1 MILLHFLMFLW
12 HYSRFLESI
21 LYVFIDIRFLQIIDY
36 FSSSTI
42 EKNIFL
48 LAVNRSFTLYL
59 IPIRYFNLL
68 EADSYLFLISCWVP
82 RGMSPNVNHILGQP
96 LIQSKRE
103 RKNRRTFVPGVH
115 FEFFVPDFG
124 QNFEK
129 KFGNAHPL

>member
-1 MILLHFLMFLW
+1 MRYWLDDQKERWPEDRSPFL
-12 HYSRFLESI
+12 
-21 LYVFIDIRFLQIIDY
+21 V
-36 FSSSTI
+36 
-42 EKNIFL
+42 
-48 LAVNRSFTLYL
+48 LAAAGVL
-59 IPIRYFNLL
+59 PK
-68 EADSYLFLISCWVP
+68 CC
-82 RGMSPNVNHILGQP
+82 HILGQP